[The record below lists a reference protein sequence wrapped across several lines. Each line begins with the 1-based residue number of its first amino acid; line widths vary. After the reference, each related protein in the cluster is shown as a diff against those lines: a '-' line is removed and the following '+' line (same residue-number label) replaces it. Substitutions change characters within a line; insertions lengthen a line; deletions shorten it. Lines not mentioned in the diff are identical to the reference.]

1 MADHCCSGCT
11 EELQA
16 GTGARRN
23 VLIAVLLINAVMFA
37 GELGAGLWAHSSA
50 LQADSVDMLM
60 DAVVYGVSLAA
71 LNRTSLARARAGLL
85 NGSLE
90 LVLAA
95 GILAQLAHQIVAG
108 AQPLG
113 LFMIVVGAIAL
124 TANAGSAALLMRFRR
139 EDINMRAVWLCTRN
153 DAIGNAATLAAGAA
167 VLAWGVPWPDWIVG
181 ALIALLFIRTSVGVI
196 RDARGEMRALAPA
209 T

>member
-1 MADHCCSGCT
+1 MADRCCSGCA
-11 EELQA
+11 EGLDA
-16 GTGARRN
+16 ATGARRT

-50 LQADSVDMLM
+50 LQADSLDMLM
-60 DAVVYGVSLAA
+60 DAVVYGVSLFA
-71 LNRTSLARARAGLL
+71 LTRTAQARARAGLL
-85 NGSLE
+85 NASLE
-90 LVLAA
+90 LLLAA
-95 GILAQLAHQIVAG
+95 GILAQLAHQILMG

-113 LFMIVVGAIAL
+113 LFMMGVGAVAL
-124 TANAGSAALLMRFRR
+124 AANAGCGALLMRFRR

-167 VLAWGVPWPDWIVG
+167 VMVWGLPWPDWIVG
-181 ALIALLFIRTSVGVI
+181 ALIALLFIRTSIGVM
-196 RDARGEMRALAPA
+196 REAWGEMRDTAPA